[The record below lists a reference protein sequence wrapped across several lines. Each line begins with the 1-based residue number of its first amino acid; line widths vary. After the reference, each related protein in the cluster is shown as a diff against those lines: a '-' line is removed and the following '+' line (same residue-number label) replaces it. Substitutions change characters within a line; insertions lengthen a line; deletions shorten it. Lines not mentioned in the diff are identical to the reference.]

1 VAHLVTVITLDL
13 RPVLGFRTVAGE
25 VTRLFAVAAKSLFR
39 VLRLV
44 AVLGHVFS
52 GIAVAASTSGNVGT
66 LSAVSMC

>member
-1 VAHLVTVITLDL
+1 
-13 RPVLGFRTVAGE
+13 

-44 AVLGHVFS
+44 AVLGHVLS